1 MATMQDFV
9 KKFAE
14 ANNMKQTQAKELIGK
29 VLDGI
34 FEAVEEEG
42 SFRTS
47 YGTFKMK
54 ESAARPARKGRNP
67 ATGEEI
73 KIPATPAKKKVAFM
87 MSTNYKKELNS

>member
-1 MATMQDFV
+1 MAMKDFV

-14 ANNMKQTQAKELIGK
+14 ANNMKQTQAKEVIEK

-34 FEAVEEEG
+34 FEAAVEEG

-47 YGTFKMK
+47 YGTFMLK
-54 ESAARPARKGRNP
+54 ETAARPARMGRNP

-73 KIPATPAKKKVAFM
+73 KIKATPAKKKVVFKI
-87 MSTNYKKELNS
+87 SKSYKDTLNS

>member
-9 KKFAE
+9 KKFAD
-14 ANNMKQTQAKELIGK
+14 ANSMKQAQAKDLISK
-29 VLDGI
+29 VLDAI
-34 FEAVEEEG
+34 FEAVEEDG

>member
-1 MATMQDFV
+1 MSMQDFI

-14 ANNMKQTQAKELIGK
+14 TNEMKQTQAKDVINK
-29 VLDGI
+29 VIDAI
-34 FEAVEEEG
+34 FETVEEEG